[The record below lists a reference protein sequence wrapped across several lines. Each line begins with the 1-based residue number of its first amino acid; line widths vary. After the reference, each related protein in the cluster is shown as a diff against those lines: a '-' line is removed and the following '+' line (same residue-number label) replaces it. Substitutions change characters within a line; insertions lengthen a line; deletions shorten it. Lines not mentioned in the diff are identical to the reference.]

1 MNVRQQ
7 INRKIN
13 LRITSSGGEV
23 EAYPSRIK
31 SSGAEHLT
39 VLAPDVRDISAW
51 VDQEITIEEEP
62 IGGIVA
68 VYETKV
74 LSYEAFEEEEHGS
87 VLILNRPQDFEE
99 RRSTRVD
106 VNFPIT
112 IKSEVKAGTV
122 GATEEKIERALA
134 TNLSPYGLLVILGL
148 RQDED
153 LQRGQ
158 VVSLSFELSPD
169 SSPIILTLN
178 AQVSRKYKLELGEL
192 STKYAI
198 AFQFIDISPDV
209 ENELMRYVFTNQ
221 VESQE
226 TDIESPSISPQEQ
239 VRLLKDEVNRLQ
251 EQLQIVNGQLKQAE
265 EARLRSDTI
274 IIQLTKKLNEQGT
287 VLSRESWWRVW
298 DQFGRR

>member
-13 LRITSSGGEV
+13 LRITSSSGET
-23 EAYPSRIK
+23 ETYSSRIK
-31 SSGAEHLT
+31 SSGIEHLT
-39 VLAPDVRDISAW
+39 VLAPDIGDLSTW
-51 VDQEITIEEEP
+51 MDQEITIEEEP
-62 IGGIVA
+62 VGGITA

-74 LSYEAFEEEEHGS
+74 LSHETFEEEGHGS
-87 VLILNRPQDFEE
+87 VLILNRPQGFEE
-99 RRSTRVD
+99 RRSTRID

-112 IKSEVKAGTV
+112 IKSEVKSGTV
-122 GATEEKIERALA
+122 GTTEEKIERALA

-158 VVSLSFELSPD
+158 VVSLSFELS
-169 SSPIILTLN
+169 SASPIILTLN
-178 AQVSRKYKLELGEL
+178 AQVNRKYKLELGEL

-198 AFQFIDISPDV
+198 AFQFVDISPDV

-221 VESQE
+221 VELQE
-226 TDIESPSISPQEQ
+226 TDLESPSISPQEQ
-239 VRLLKDEVNRLQ
+239 VRLLRDEVNRLH
-251 EQLQIVNGQLKQAE
+251 EQLKVVNGQLKQAE

-287 VLSRESWWRVW
+287 VLSRGSWWRAW

>member
-13 LRITSSGGEV
+13 LCVASNDGEM
-23 EAYPSRIK
+23 ETYPSRIK
-31 SSGAEHLT
+31 SSGIEHLT
-39 VLAPDVRDISAW
+39 VLAPDVGDISAW
-51 VDQEITIEEEP
+51 VDREITIEEEP
-62 IGGIVA
+62 VGGVTA
-68 VYETKV
+68 VYETTI
-74 LSYEAFEEEEHGS
+74 LSHETFEEEGQES
-87 VLILNRPQDFEE
+87 VLILSRPQDFEE
-99 RRSTRVD
+99 RRSTRID

-112 IKSEVKAGTV
+112 IKSEIKSGVVGT
-122 GATEEKIERALA
+122 AEEKIEKALA

-148 RQDED
+148 RQDQD

-158 VVSLSFELSPD
+158 VVSLSFELSSD
-169 SSPIILTLN
+169 SPIILTLN

-198 AFQFIDISPDV
+198 AFQFVDISSDV

-226 TDIESPSISPQEQ
+226 TDLESPSISPPEQ

-251 EQLQIVNGQLKQAE
+251 EQLQVVNGQLKQAE

-287 VLSRESWWRVW
+287 VLSRGSWWRVW